1 MLSERAEEKRCW
13 DFRLKLR
20 IDDDGG
26 GGGVRWP
33 GGRCNAV
40 ARASPVGGSAGG
52 GGVRGGAS

>member
-33 GGRCNAV
+33 GGRCNTV
-40 ARASPVGGSAGG
+40 VRVSPAGG
-52 GGVRGGAS
+52 GGVRGAS